1 MKKTMSE
8 AEKAIDDLV
17 GVVDK
22 EKQVYTTPLIK
33 HVYHSLLL
41 RLYGSIKHV
50 YHSLAR
56 AIEP

>member
-22 EKQVYTTPLIK
+22 EKQVYTTPLIRT
-33 HVYHSLLL
+33 YTTAFL
-41 RLYGSIKHV
+41 RLYQDCIP
-50 YHSLAR
+50 R
-56 AIEP
+56 PR